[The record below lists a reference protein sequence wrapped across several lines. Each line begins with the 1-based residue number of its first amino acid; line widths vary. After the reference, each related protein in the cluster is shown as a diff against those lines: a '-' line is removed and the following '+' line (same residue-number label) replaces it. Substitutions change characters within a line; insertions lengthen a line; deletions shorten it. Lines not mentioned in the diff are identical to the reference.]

1 MPDKMYDG
9 HSKKNVDK
17 FGNEYANGFGA
28 GADGHFGS
36 DDGAVANSFFGSFD
50 DDVFEALPPIP
61 KKYLREFSPD
71 TETPLIEIGKDDRII
86 DPVSV
91 QDSGERSRDRLS
103 DDIPPSDM
111 LTYGGHDASD
121 DTPEARKDHEKDRMS
136 ARCEDTDGNTDKR
149 CSSLENVPIEHDG
162 GETSAN
168 EDDSISDTTD
178 SRSDPGIGDVL
189 PQTGGKGGWRGIA
202 PAPVPTAG
210 QRQRSA
216 ADEEISEL
224 FARLRSRSGS
234 GQHRENDTDF
244 SIAVPRSSSFR
255 DTGLIRSYEPRHPFL
270 RHVDILT
277 WPSSYTFYE
286 RFRADAV
293 SFFSREGREVP
304 YAEFV
309 SYVPQYSM
317 MTGAQLS
324 YYFYWRSCMRAGR
337 LIKASRSYVLLFI
350 YEVINLP
357 DLIAPTDGVRQLC
370 RVITGYAE
378 TVIGV
383 RNSVIPWL
391 RDYCLI
397 HGVSLPEEYMRDIAA
412 IAGRYTA
419 LPEFFV
425 CYNAETGKA
434 DPLSLASVL
443 SHYSWQESKYMTAA
457 ARSCYERHMPA
468 AIAAAMAAMG
478 TGTIT
483 DGIPQRYIAESYS
496 GAVCSSEVKCR
507 LRIDYIRA
515 SDCADSE
522 AVTVAVKYAENQ
534 VRRLLGIKSRFKI
547 SALPSGMRDAID
559 LYFEPVF
566 AREESMRRTMLRKT
580 SALPEVAPE
589 YEHFYAPES
598 SGMSFDRALEIER
611 RSWRMTERLEE
622 AFSEDAEASA
632 HTGKTDADNADERDT
647 ALSGMMD
654 DAASNADYMENAGS
668 AVDAAH
674 EAENNGAS
682 AASAHGTAAHGTDK
696 LGVSGRTASSSPE
709 IAGLRLLLNGD
720 SAGFELCACAAALL
734 PEALCDRINEL
745 LYDDVGDST
754 AEHTAAG
761 YSIIEDY
768 RDEAEEYLRRYDS
781 GEVC

>member
-1 MPDKMYDG
+1 MDSAMNTADE
-9 HSKKNVDK
+9 H
-17 FGNEYANGFGA
+17 F
-28 GADGHFGS
+28 GADG
-36 DDGAVANSFFGSFD
+36 GAANNSFSCGFD

-61 KKYLREFSPD
+61 KKFLREFSPD
-71 TETPLIEIGKDDRII
+71 TETPLIEIGTDDRII

-91 QDSGERSRDRLS
+91 QDGGERSRDALS
-103 DDIPPSDM
+103 DRISPSGM
-111 LTYGGHDASD
+111 LLPYGDPASSD
-121 DTPEARKDHEKDRMS
+121 DAPEVRKGLANGGMPAWREI
-136 ARCEDTDGNTDKR
+136 TNGNTDKR
-149 CSSLENVPIEHDG
+149 GSSLASVPIERDG
-162 GETSAN
+162 REKSAN
-168 EDDSISDTTD
+168 ENDPISDTPD
-178 SRSDPGIGDVL
+178 RRSTPGIGDIL
-189 PQTGGKGGWRGIA
+189 PQTGGKSGWRGIA

-224 FARLRSRSGS
+224 FARLRSRGGS
-234 GQHRENDTDF
+234 GQHRENDTGF

-277 WPSSYTFYE
+277 WPSSYMFYE

-293 SFFSREGREVP
+293 SFFSREGQEVP

-317 MTGAQLS
+317 MTGAQLA
-324 YYFYWRSCMRAGR
+324 YYFYWRSCLRAGR

-357 DLIAPTDGVRQLC
+357 DLIAPADGVRLLC

-457 ARSCYERHMPA
+457 GRSCYERHMPA

-478 TGTIT
+478 TGAIT
-483 DGIPQRYIAESYS
+483 DGIPERYIAESYS

-515 SDCADSE
+515 SDCADAE
-522 AVTVAVKYAENQ
+522 AVTAAVKYAENQ

-559 LYFEPVF
+559 RYFEPVF
-566 AREESMRRTMLRKT
+566 AREDSMRRTMLKNT
-580 SALPEVAPE
+580 SAPPEVAPE

-598 SGMSFDRALEIER
+598 SGMSFDRAMEIER

-622 AFSEDAEASA
+622 AFSEDAASS
-632 HTGKTDADNADERDT
+632 HTGKSDADNADERGT
-647 ALSGMMD
+647 AVFD
-654 DAASNADYMENAGS
+654 AKNVAASNADDTGNVGS
-668 AVDAAH
+668 ADDAAH
-674 EAENNGAS
+674 EAENTGVS
-682 AASAHGTAAHGTDK
+682 AASAHGTAAHGTSAHGMDDRD
-696 LGVSGRTASSSPE
+696 VSSGTASDSPE
-709 IAGLRLLLNGD
+709 IAGLRLLLDGD
-720 SAGFELCACAAALL
+720 SAGFERCARAAALL

-745 LYDDVGDST
+745 LYDDIGDST